1 MFPEPNK
8 VHGWDKSLLTNV
20 SALKTSTSI
29 TLPRTR
35 QQMWGAGNPL
45 NSSYSAFTAQ
55 GRGVTLNRTEAV
67 SETAFKA
74 ESHPRRGASA
84 SLTLWHRDGE
94 RNVLFRDARRLA
106 VPDREADWELGTA
119 GNPPGLLGDAPERG
133 SGESAQCGWCGGGGG
148 LPEEPILGRCPSTWV
163 SFPPI
168 APPPPLT
175 AASVVSQLCA
185 CQHRHTPTLAG
196 CRHVP
201 HSQGCA
207 HHRHL
212 TTRQPT
218 DSDGPAP
225 RSTALSP
232 GHRNPP
238 IPAPSLHPRSHLAP
252 GGLPEQVLWRV
263 HLPWVWIA
271 RDLEAH
277 GWGDSGGQAD
287 GMHVFIP
294 TASQHPATGQ
304 RRVSEA

>member
-133 SGESAQCGWCGGGGG
+133 SGESAQCGWCGGGVVSPRNPSWAAVPPLGSPSHPSPLLLPSLQPPLSLNSAPASTVTPRPSPAAGMCPTARAVPTTDTSPQDNQPTVMGQPRGQQHFPQGTEIHQFQLLPCTPAPTLLPEGSLSRCSGGCTCLGCG
-148 LPEEPILGRCPSTWV
+148 LPGTWKHTGGGILGDRQTACMYSSPR
-163 SFPPI
+163 PPN
-168 APPPPLT
+168 
-175 AASVVSQLCA
+175 
-185 CQHRHTPTLAG
+185 TPQ
-196 CRHVP
+196 R
-201 HSQGCA
+201 
-207 HHRHL
+207 
-212 TTRQPT
+212 
-218 DSDGPAP
+218 DSDG
-225 RSTALSP
+225 
-232 GHRNPP
+232 
-238 IPAPSLHPRSHLAP
+238 
-252 GGLPEQVLWRV
+252 
-263 HLPWVWIA
+263 
-271 RDLEAH
+271 
-277 GWGDSGGQAD
+277 
-287 GMHVFIP
+287 
-294 TASQHPATGQ
+294 
-304 RRVSEA
+304 